1 MSHAHLGLLGLLAT
15 TALISGCA
23 TMGAELMILIFIV
36 VIIGGLGSVGG
47 CFVAALLVG
56 LTSNYV
62 GFLAPKVALGSTIL
76 LMMLVLLWRPAGL
89 YPVARR

>member
-1 MSHAHLGLLGLLAT
+1 
-15 TALISGCA
+15 
-23 TMGAELMILIFIV
+23 
-36 VIIGGLGSVGG
+36 
-47 CFVAALLVG
+47 VG

-89 YPVARR
+89 YPVAKR